1 MSKVSLAYE
10 LPLNEQG
17 VGHRLGVNSIVSLD
31 DLVYSGGKDGQI
43 IRWSLEHNKSTNLS
57 IQLQDA
63 WQAHHYWINDLQLA
77 NQAQT
82 LVSASSD
89 ATIKC
94 WNLSDLRKSDI
105 QYSTVLSGHV
115 DFVKKL
121 AVPFNQGH
129 QLFSTG
135 LDGRVIKWDLN
146 VENGGA
152 VDLVRGHLGTLE
164 SNYSLSTSWDGNI
177 VCAGSFKGMV
187 SIIDPRL
194 EHAAHSLKAHGA
206 TVRSLLSSADGQ
218 TLISA
223 SSDKTV
229 KIWSL
234 RMMRCLQTISDF
246 EDSVFELSSQSC
258 HDNADS
264 DLSQFYAGCRDGSM
278 WHFKRRRDGSQ
289 EYIDHVVA
297 LNERPITALCWL
309 PHRNY
314 LVCGTD
320 QPTVELWDSSVDLS
334 GDDDLLIPA
343 IEPIAQSQCQD
354 GIHKQLMLDDRI
366 SVLTMSISGNI
377 QLVNI
382 LHGQVVQQFEK
393 MNNKDFEALY
403 NRLNQSSDWCA
414 QWCNVECV
422 NGLLRVILNEV
433 KAFDGELYESAIRK
447 SSSSTADG
455 QDMRVIV
462 GKLVLSSLLKTFID
476 QKQMTQSSDGTA
488 KLEGQEKKFFVK
500 FLPDTN
506 LMFQM
511 DHNEACV
518 PVQIFSCKL
527 GNVKQ
532 NFQSLNKYLPNWID
546 TYIIKDVPI
555 QKDIVKIS
563 FTVLPHSKSALPRLS
578 QSKDKLVTNRMI
590 QLAKIVDFI
599 AEDLSQSHKTLYSN
613 KDFKKS
619 LIILLNDQILDH
631 QLTLATIKYKRFSGS
646 ELILHYADQQE
657 LQ

>member
-1 MSKVSLAYE
+1 MSKVSIAYE
-10 LPLNEQG
+10 LPLTEYG
-17 VGHRLGVNSIVSLD
+17 VGHRLGVNSIVSVD
-31 DLVYSGGKDGQI
+31 DLVYSGGKDV
-43 IRWSLEHNKSTNLS
+43 
-57 IQLQDA
+57 
-63 WQAHHYWINDLQLA
+63 
-77 NQAQT
+77 
-82 LVSASSD
+82 VSASSD

-94 WNLSDLRKSDI
+94 WNLSDSLKNDL
-105 QYSTVLSGHV
+105 QCSTVLTGHV
-115 DFVKKL
+115 DFVKKI
-121 AVPFNQGH
+121 AVPFNNGH
-129 QLFSTG
+129 QLVSTG

-152 VDLVRGHLGTLE
+152 VDLVRGHLSNLE
-164 SNYSLSTSWDGNI
+164 SNYSLSTSQDGNI
-177 VCAGSFKGMV
+177 VCAGSFKGMIN
-187 SIIDPRL
+187 IIDPRL
-194 EHAAHSLKAHGA
+194 EHTAHSLKAHNA
-206 TVRSLLSSADGQ
+206 SVRSLLSSADGQ

-234 RMMRCLQTISDF
+234 RMMRCLQTICDF
-246 EDSVFELSSQSC
+246 EDSVFELSSQSQ
-258 HDNADS
+258 HDNVDS
-264 DLSQFYAGCRDGSM
+264 DLSQFYAGCRDGSI
-278 WHFKRRRDGSQ
+278 WHFRRRRSGAQ

-297 LNERPITALCWL
+297 LNERPIAALCWL

-320 QPTVELWDSSVDLS
+320 QSKVELWDSSVDLS

-343 IEPIAQSQCQD
+343 IEPIAQSQCHD
-354 GIHKQLMLDDRI
+354 GIHKQLMLDDRV
-366 SVLTMSISGNI
+366 SVLTMAISGNV

-382 LHGQVVQQFEK
+382 IYGQVVKQYEK

-422 NGLLRVILNEV
+422 NGLLRVILNEM

-447 SSSSTADG
+447 SSSSHADG

-462 GKLVLSSLLKTFID
+462 GKLVLSSLLKAYID
-476 QKQMTQSSDGTA
+476 WKQMTQSSDGVA
-488 KLEGQEKKFFVK
+488 KLEGQEKKFLVK

-506 LMFQM
+506 LMLQM
-511 DHNEACV
+511 DHNDACV

-527 GNVKQ
+527 GDVKQ
-532 NFQSLNKYLPNWID
+532 NFQLLDKYLPIWID
-546 TYIIKDVPI
+546 TYIIKVLYACFEASSEISRPNLQDVPI

-599 AEDLSQSHKTLYSN
+599 AEDLSQSHKTLFGN
-613 KDFKKS
+613 KDLKKS
-619 LIILLNDQILDH
+619 LIILLNDQILDY

-646 ELILHYADQQE
+646 ELILHYAEQQE